1 MSLSLY
7 QIAVPPVLRIL
18 AAQKAILDKAAAHCA
33 QRKIDPSV
41 ILAYRL
47 APDMFPF
54 ARQQQIM
61 TDHAKGLA
69 ARLAEAPV
77 PSYPDTESSF
87 DELKARLAK
96 TEDFVGSL
104 APERFAGAESRA
116 IVLKIAGADVT
127 FTGLDYCVQFALPNF
142 YFHATTAYDI
152 LRLCGVEIG
161 KRDFLGAR

>member
-7 QIAVPPVLRIL
+7 QIAVPPVLKIL
-18 AAQKAILDKAAAHCA
+18 AAQKSLIDKAAAHCV
-33 QRKIDPSV
+33 QRKIDPAV

-69 ARLAEAPV
+69 ARLAEAPM
-77 PSYPDTESSF
+77 PSYPDTETSF
-87 DELKARLAK
+87 DELKARIAK

-104 APERFAGAESRA
+104 APERYAGAENRSV
-116 IVLKIAGADVT
+116 VLKIAGTEVA